1 MHELALYD
9 NAVKALEEAAEID
22 EVKEVHNQ
30 AVAIRLYAK
39 QSDNRELEANAVKIR
54 MRAMRKMGELLQKMD
69 KSKGGNPEGFSRV
82 NDNPHQQFYAKEQL
96 VSLNNKPLTMAELG
110 VDKNLSSQS
119 QKLAAQTEEKFESNV
134 DKEVRRILTRT
145 RGTFGTGEVEW
156 YTPPEYIAL
165 AREVFGGEID
175 LDPASCDE
183 AQKIVQAGTYYT
195 KDDDGLAHPWHG
207 NVWLNPPYSSPEI
220 TLFTEKMIDADARG
234 NIEGGV
240 LLTNNSTDTG
250 WFQNAA
256 KHCTA
261 MCFTKGRIG
270 FLDASNLESLLQGK
284 EASKATGPTGQ
295 TFFYFGGDLDRF
307 YESFGD
313 VGVIIPGAL

>member
-9 NAVKALEEAAEID
+9 NAVKALEEAVAID

-54 MRAMRKMGELLQKMD
+54 MRAMRKMGELLQQMD
-69 KSKGGNPEGFSRV
+69 KNKGGNFSRAI
-82 NDNPHQQFYAKEQL
+82 DNPPEQIQAPDQFA
-96 VSLNNKPLTMAELG
+96 SLNNKPLTIEELG
-110 VDKNLSSQS
+110 VDRHLSSQA
-119 QKLAAQTEEKFESNV
+119 QKLADQTEEKFESNV
-134 DKEVRRILTRT
+134 EKEVRRILTRT

-165 AREVFGGEID
+165 AREVLGGEID

-183 AQKIVQAGTYYT
+183 AQQSVQAGTHYT
-195 KDDDGLAHPWHG
+195 KDDDGLTLPWHG

-220 TLFTEKMIDADARG
+220 TLFTEKMIDEYARG

-261 MCFTKGRIG
+261 MCFTRGRIG
-270 FLDASNLESLLQGK
+270 FLDAPNLESLLQGK
-284 EASKATGPTGQ
+284 EATQSAPPTGQ
-295 TFFYFGGDLDRF
+295 TFFYFGGDLDIF
-307 YESFGD
+307 YESFSDIGI
-313 VGVIIPGAL
+313 IIPGAL